1 MRVGYSN
8 PLKDSSW
15 PRAGRGS
22 GNIAQRTAGARK
34 WMDTAGNMWAV
45 GKVLSGWHKDK
56 YGLFVKTGH
65 HQFNLNAHADA
76 SDLELT
82 S

>member
-1 MRVGYSN
+1 
-8 PLKDSSW
+8 
-15 PRAGRGS
+15 
-22 GNIAQRTAGARK
+22 
-34 WMDTAGNMWAV
+34 MWAV
-45 GKVLSGWHKDK
+45 GKVLSGRHKDK

-76 SDLELT
+76 SDSELT